1 MSGDDIV
8 TGLAKKVRG
17 LGRITPDGVT
27 CAAIG
32 AVILPPRPG
41 NEKESIM
48 IQIGKMNTLT
58 VVELEERGAW
68 LAADEYGELLLPR
81 RQLPDGIKEGESVQ
95 VFLYL
100 DADSEPVITTDKPFA
115 MVDEFA
121 GLKVVNANKI
131 GAFLDWGMKKD
142 LFVPSREQNKPM
154 QVGHVY
160 LVRLMLDHEGR
171 MVGTSRLERF
181 LSAAKPPFKAGDEV
195 TALPG
200 EHSPLGIKVIVNG
213 QYPGMLFKNEVFGRV
228 MTGRPQTAWVKQ
240 VREDGKLDLTL
251 QKPGMAKVDDA
262 GERILARMKKQGG
275 SLAVGDKSEPEL
287 IYKLFAMSKGTFKKA
302 IGGLYKQGKI
312 VIEENAITLTEAGSA
327 VQSGEQE

>member
-1 MSGDDIV
+1 MFSWPIRV
-8 TGLAKKVRG
+8 MK
-17 LGRITPDGVT
+17 
-27 CAAIG
+27 
-32 AVILPPRPG
+32 
-41 NEKESIM
+41 KESTM

-68 LAADEYGELLLPR
+68 LAADEYGELLLPK
-81 RQLPDGIKEGESVQ
+81 RQLPEGVKEGDSVQ

-100 DADSEPVITTDKPFA
+100 DADCEPVITTDKPFA

-160 LVRLMLDHEGR
+160 LVRLQLDNEGR

-181 LSAAKPPFKAGDEV
+181 LTPAGSNFKVGDEV

-240 VREDGKLDLTL
+240 VRDDGKLDLTL

-312 VIEENAITLTEAGSA
+312 VIEDNAITLVATETDSA
-327 VQSGEQE
+327 VDSE